1 MPMDCMMADGLGV
14 GKIRAAMLCRQAV
27 LIGHVMAC
35 LGVMNGRR
43 RPDKSFSQRQTS
55 VPAAPTLSSRVL
67 LLLAIACAFADDSK
81 ENSNEESKERNYRKY
96 IGEKDYKLPFKT
108 RVSEAFVVGQTI
120 HAVGMLT
127 EKPTRIDFNF
137 HKGAAKDADLPLHF
151 SIRFDEG
158 FFSGKLVYNTFKDG
172 NWSDNEQRIS
182 NPFKAGQEFDLRVR
196 ILEGKFQV
204 FANRVEVGIF
214 EQRQPLDG
222 GFTFQI
228 DHVSI
233 RGDLEKLRLFH
244 YGGRIFPNPY
254 MAVAE
259 LKPGKRLD
267 ISALATGKRANI
279 NLYRENKEYALQVS
293 IRFNEGAIVRNA
305 MNDNVWGKE
314 EREGDM
320 PISKG
325 EVLWLT
331 VGRFSF
337 DLTIINEEFSFQIFF
352 NGKRFASFSHR
363 GSPTDIKTLEIDGDV
378 EVTLLSYY
386 FSHFLTI
393 SIAHISNMTTF

>member
-1 MPMDCMMADGLGV
+1 MKVSL
-14 GKIRAAMLCRQAV
+14 
-27 LIGHVMAC
+27 
-35 LGVMNGRR
+35 
-43 RPDKSFSQRQTS
+43 
-55 VPAAPTLSSRVL
+55 L
-67 LLLAIACAFADDSK
+67 LLLAACAWAEETSLGTDNSATEPK
-81 ENSNEESKERNYRKY
+81 EKNYKKY
-96 IGEKDYKLPFKT
+96 IGEMDYRLPFKT

-120 HAVGMLT
+120 HAVGTLSD
-127 EKPTRIDFNF
+127 KPTRIDFNF

-158 FFSGKLVYNTFKDG
+158 IFSGKFVYNTFKDG
-172 NWSDNEQRIS
+172 NWSENEQRIS
-182 NPFKAGQEFDLRVR
+182 NPFKAGQEFDLRV
-196 ILEGKFQV
+196 
-204 FANRVEVGIF
+204 FANRVEVGVF

-222 GFTFQI
+222 VSQQSGAI

-233 RGDLEKLRLFH
+233 RGDLVKLRLFH

-267 ISALATGKRANI
+267 ISALPTGKRVNI
-279 NLYRENKEYALQVS
+279 NLYRENKEFALQVS

-305 MNDNVWGKE
+305 MNNNQWGKE

-325 EVLWLT
+325 EV
-331 VGRFSF
+331 F
-337 DLTIINEEFSFQIFF
+337 DATIINEEFSFQIFF

-378 EVTLLSYY
+378 EVHTV
-386 FSHFLTI
+386 TI
-393 SIAHISNMTTF
+393 NDAPGI

>member
-1 MPMDCMMADGLGV
+1 MGS
-14 GKIRAAMLCRQAV
+14 IRIAGM
-27 LIGHVMAC
+27 
-35 LGVMNGRR
+35 
-43 RPDKSFSQRQTS
+43 KW
-55 VPAAPTLSSRVL
+55 L
-67 LLLAIACAFADDSK
+67 LLLLVAYAFADDNDK
-81 ENSNEESKERNYRKY
+81 EVAEKNAKETKEKNYRKY
-96 IGEKDYKLPFKT
+96 IGEQDYRLPFKT

-120 HAVGMLT
+120 HAVGTLS
-127 EKPTRIDFNF
+127 EKPTRVDFNF

-158 FFSGKLVYNTFKDG
+158 IFSGKFVYNTFKDG

-204 FANRVEVGIF
+204 FANRVEVGVF

-222 GFTFQI
+222 I

-233 RGDLEKLRLFH
+233 RGDLTKLRLFH

-259 LKPGKRLD
+259 LTPGKRLD
-267 ISALATGKRANI
+267 ISALPTGKRVNI
-279 NLYRENKEYALQVS
+279 NLYRANKEYALQVS

-305 MNDNVWGKE
+305 MNNNVWGKE

-325 EVLWLT
+325 EV
-331 VGRFSF
+331 F
-337 DLTIINEEFSFQIFF
+337 DITIINEEFSFQIFF
-352 NGKRFASFSHR
+352 NGKRFAAFSHR
-363 GSPTDIKTLEIDGDV
+363 GSPTDVKTLEIDGDV
-378 EVTLLSYY
+378 EIHTVT
-386 FSHFLTI
+386 I
-393 SIAHISNMTTF
+393 NDAPGI

>member
-1 MPMDCMMADGLGV
+1 MRM
-14 GKIRAAMLCRQAV
+14 K
-27 LIGHVMAC
+27 
-35 LGVMNGRR
+35 
-43 RPDKSFSQRQTS
+43 
-55 VPAAPTLSSRVL
+55 VL
-67 LLLAIACAFADDSK
+67 LLLTIVCAFADDSK
-81 ENSNEESKERNYRKY
+81 DNSSEEAKEKNYRKY

-120 HAVGMLT
+120 HAVGTLT

-137 HKGAAKDADLPLHF
+137 HKG
-151 SIRFDEG
+151 
-158 FFSGKLVYNTFKDG
+158 FFSGKVVYNTFKDG

-204 FANRVEVGIF
+204 FANRVEVGVF

-222 GFTFQI
+222 I

-267 ISALATGKRANI
+267 ISALPTGKRVNI

-305 MNDNVWGKE
+305 MNNNVWGKE
-314 EREGDM
+314 EREGNM

-325 EVLWLT
+325 EV
-331 VGRFSF
+331 F

-378 EVTLLSYY
+378 EIHTVT
-386 FSHFLTI
+386 I
-393 SIAHISNMTTF
+393 NDAPGV